1 MKSNVFFL
9 IIDSFRNDEF
19 EKFCEKFPNS
29 NLNKLV
35 NNGFYFSQTISSAD
49 ATLLSLSSMLT
60 GLFSFKTG
68 IRSEKFNKLKPNIK
82 TLFNIL
88 KSQNY
93 HLYGYNP
100 TVVNLA
106 NLLPEFENKD
116 SSSES
121 SPRLTGEIGNKLVKK
136 LENVKE
142 PWGMFVHVTDLHEP
156 IIISNKFNKSE
167 YGSNQYE
174 KQIFALDNKI
184 GELLEKINLQKTQL
198 IITADHGTYLK
209 QMNIDERN
217 INFEDN
223 TRSEVFQKEIGKK
236 IPGFLRP
243 LKDKVFFTQIER
255 KRKTKLEKIKNMDL
269 NPYQKRNLTSE
280 KFNTKH
286 SLFDELLL
294 VPLLFVGNGC
304 KCKKIKQQVR
314 TIDILPTLLNMLKI
328 EFDEKNIDGKSL
340 QDLINEEKSNENVAY
355 LESNPLIQLKSDDV
369 IGIRTSEYKYFRDSI
384 NPKKRIHLYDLKNDP
399 FENENLSNKNIEL
412 VGKLENKL
420 QEIINDSDSK
430 SSDENDEEIYKE
442 LKKMGYA

>member
-223 TRSEVFQKEIGKK
+223 TISEVFQKEIGKK
-236 IPGFLRP
+236 IPVL
-243 LKDKVFFTQIER
+243 
-255 KRKTKLEKIKNMDL
+255 DL
-269 NPYQKRNLTSE
+269 HRGL
-280 KFNTKH
+280 
-286 SLFDELLL
+286 
-294 VPLLFVGNGC
+294 
-304 KCKKIKQQVR
+304 
-314 TIDILPTLLNMLKI
+314 
-328 EFDEKNIDGKSL
+328 
-340 QDLINEEKSNENVAY
+340 
-355 LESNPLIQLKSDDV
+355 
-369 IGIRTSEYKYFRDSI
+369 YFCVC
-384 NPKKRIHLYDLKNDP
+384 YFYAQNDA
-399 FENENLSNKNIEL
+399 FH
-412 VGKLENKL
+412 
-420 QEIINDSDSK
+420 
-430 SSDENDEEIYKE
+430 
-442 LKKMGYA
+442 M